1 MRMRRFAGV
10 GLALA
15 LGVLSLGGTGC
26 ASTLTSNVETQASLG
41 RVVIYRNGIAYFERT
56 AEVRGD
62 TLELSVPA
70 DKVDDF
76 LKSLTV
82 IDADTKKPA
91 PVSYPTT
98 PPGSTGIVQMK
109 IHLQDPGTEARPK
122 KLLLTYVTE
131 APSWKPSYRIML
143 GEGGKVDLEAWAIV
157 DNTSGEDWKSV
168 QLGVGSSSALSFRF
182 DLHSVRTV
190 AREMLAPTD
199 LFAQAPP
206 TGMPVYGNAAPGTF
220 AMFDDTGI
228 EEVEKAQL
236 ALLDRDKD
244 GEEQDRRDG
253 TKKKPAK
260 PKPVTKSTGDMWGRG
275 GGQAANEP
283 AVPSQGQ
290 QRAQSRAEQE
300 VQAIARR
307 VQSDSR
313 KVVVEGFAKKEDT
326 DRAGAALGR
335 ANRLREQLIANGVA
349 PDQIEAVAN
358 MEVTTEKGGARIMDA
373 AQAAPPPAT
382 PGGGGETVN
391 NGQLEPIG
399 VSHFESKVPMTVNR
413 GTSAMVSILKT
424 DTKGEVVY
432 LYDAESVRGND
443 KFAFRAVRL
452 SNPTDSTLETGPV
465 TVFGQGRFIGEGLT
479 DPIPGK
485 SVSFIPFALDR
496 QVVIEEE
503 GESADKI
510 ARIITAQR
518 GILSTEMRHSKTK
531 KLAITNKLSEPASV
545 YIRHTV
551 PKNFKLTKHPED
563 VERIG
568 EAYLFRV
575 DIPANGKVDVVIE
588 EETPV
593 FKTVDI
599 RSQGGMELVR
609 AFVSSAALEGDVAGK
624 LKSLLQLQKDLG
636 NIEERIATQREQMGE
651 YRTRMDELHAQL
663 VTLKLVKTAGPLMK
677 NLESKLA
684 EVSDKVSKATVDLVS
699 LEEERMIQRIKL
711 QDGVAELSLEKREDT
726 IAAK

>member
-15 LGVLSLGGTGC
+15 LGVMSLVGGAGC
-26 ASTLTSNVETQASLG
+26 APTLSSNVETQASLG
-41 RVVIYRNGIAYFERT
+41 RVVVYRNGIAYFERA

-82 IDADTKKPA
+82 VDAETKKPA

-98 PPGSTGIVQMK
+98 PPGSETGIVQMK
-109 IHLQDPGTEARPK
+109 IQLQDPGTEAKPK

-131 APSWKPSYRIML
+131 APSWKPSYRIVL

-157 DNTSGEDWKSV
+157 DNTSGEDWRNV

-206 TGMPVYGNAAPGTF
+206 TGMPVYGNEGGAAF
-220 AMFDDTGI
+220 ATFDDTGL
-228 EEVEKAQL
+228 EEVERATL
-236 ALLDRDKD
+236 AMRDKD
-244 GEEQDRRDG
+244 GAVDEKAYPG
-253 TKKKPAK
+253 TKKPVKQKP
-260 PKPVTKSTGDMWGRG
+260 PKSAGGGRG
-275 GGQAANEP
+275 TMDMAEP
-283 AVPSQGQ
+283 APPPPMQ
-290 QRAQSRAEQE
+290 AQSRAEQE

-313 KVVVEGFAKKEDT
+313 KVVVEGFAKKDDT

-335 ANRLREQLIANGVA
+335 ANRLREQLIANGVQ

-358 MEVTTEKGGARIMDA
+358 VEITTEKGGARILDA
-373 AQAAPPPAT
+373 AQIPAPTT
-382 PGGGGETVN
+382 PGSGASPN
-391 NGQLEPIG
+391 AGQLEPIG
-399 VSHFESKVPMTVNR
+399 VSHFESKSPMTVNR

-432 LYDAESVRGND
+432 LYDAESARGND
-443 KFAFRAVRL
+443 TFAFRAVRL
-452 SNPTDSTLETGPV
+452 SNPTESTLETGPV

-496 QVVIEEE
+496 QVVVEET
-503 GESADKI
+503 GESADQI

-531 KLAITNKLSEPASV
+531 KLTITNKLAEPASV

-551 PKNFKLTKHPED
+551 PKNFKLSKHPED

-575 DIPANGKVDVVIE
+575 DIPGNGKTEVVIE

-599 RSQGGMELVR
+599 RSQCGMDMVR
-609 AFVSSAALEGDVAGK
+609 AFVSSAAIDGDVAGK
-624 LKSLLQLQKDLG
+624 LKGLLQLQKDLG
-636 NIEERIATQREQMGE
+636 NVEERIATQREQMGE
-651 YRTRMDELHAQL
+651 YRARMDELHAQL
-663 VTLKLVKTAGPLMK
+663 VTLKAVKTAGPLMR
-677 NLESKLA
+677 NLEEKLA
-684 EVSDKVSKATVDLVS
+684 EISDKVSKATVDLVS
-699 LEEERMIQRIKL
+699 LEEQRMIQRIKL
-711 QDGVAELSLEKREDT
+711 QDGVAELSLEKREESL
-726 IAAK
+726 ASK